1 MDLLNLVDMIY
12 LVNLLI
18 MVILVNLMNR
28 IILVNMVDNEN
39 LENLV
44 DLVNLMILLIW
55 VRSGGSGE
63 YDGPVL
69 NLLTIKVHLTVNLVD
84 KLLEHVH

>member
-28 IILVNMVDNEN
+28 VVLLNMVDEGMMG
-39 LENLV
+39 EKY
-44 DLVNLMILLIW
+44 LL
-55 VRSGGSGE
+55 
-63 YDGPVL
+63 P
-69 NLLTIKVHLTVNLVD
+69 NTLLTI
-84 KLLEHVH
+84 LLKNFMTLR